1 MMYFEIYKER
11 KLIKRGTEIL
21 GGLEWENSLS
31 TVPDMEITL
40 PIKYMDYLTGREE
53 MKIFVNDKVFWGI
66 VIRIDLDK
74 NNETMDVR
82 LYHVV
87 HEWTYR
93 QISVN
98 NAIKEGKVN
107 VVYKGAK
114 TASSGVN
121 NVTASPFT
129 MLSSEVGT
137 FTPAKYI
144 ERAGASGW
152 TSDGETLSLSVDS
165 SKVQTEEGE
174 YDVTFTAGASV
185 TVKATVKSS
194 ENETERDDYKLTA
207 NDFSMYG
214 RELPLTSDK
223 WIAKAKAKCEP
234 SLPITVDASS
244 VKTTTGTYTIKFTVT
259 YQKDGEDKEMSV
271 SVTAIVIGEGEEAT
285 VADNIA
291 DIFSDTNFAYPGW
304 RLNMSSKA
312 SNTNID
318 YVYSRQNK
326 LEALT
331 KTTELTDDLFW
342 RVRFVNEKVI
352 DISQFGTKKDWI
364 ISVKPSG
371 VNNIQ
376 MISDPS
382 IEYDF
387 ENVIN
392 LASVYSEKSDT
403 GMSSMTLRE
412 VYNDPDLQKDGF
424 PVVILRNN
432 ANNERDYRKYTT
444 QYPKL
449 APNNELEYA
458 VIDEESVAME
468 GGHLIEGT
476 YAFTDL
482 APFEIDLEEG
492 EEITDKDRI
501 EAAKTCYTATIRKLK
516 QARRR
521 YKISFMTTE
530 LPSDIAPGDR
540 VRFIY
545 DNSLYILDTCTPY
558 MKKLL
563 GYNDYFY
570 ITDISY
576 EIDRTGAEVDTVTLE
591 KELRTDRETRNE

>member
-1 MMYFEIYKER
+1 M
-11 KLIKRGTEIL
+11 
-21 GGLEWENSLS
+21 EWGNALS

-40 PIKYMDYLTGREE
+40 PIMYMDYLTGREE
-53 MKIFVNDKVFWGI
+53 MKIFVNGKVFWGI
-66 VIRIDLDK
+66 VIRIELDK
-74 NNETMDVR
+74 QNETMNVR

-114 TASSGVN
+114 TETSGVN

-137 FTPAKYI
+137 FTAKKYI
-144 ERAGASGW
+144 ERAGASAW
-152 TSDGETLSLSVDS
+152 TSDGETLDITVNS
-165 SKVQTEEGE
+165 SKVQSDEGE

-214 RELPLTSDK
+214 KELPLTNDK
-223 WIAKAKAKCEP
+223 WIAKAKAKVTP
-234 SLPITVDASS
+234 TLPIEVDASIVRS
-244 VKTTTGTYTIKFTVT
+244 TTGTYSVKFTAT
-259 YQKDGEDKEMSV
+259 YTKDGEEKELNV

-312 SNTNID
+312 SNHNID

-331 KTTELTDDLFW
+331 KTTELTEDLWW

-352 DISQFGTKKDWI
+352 DVSEFGTRKDWI

-376 MISDPS
+376 MISDPT

-412 VYNDPDLQKDGF
+412 VYNDPDLQTDGF

-444 QYPKL
+444 KLPKI
-449 APNNELEYA
+449 APNGCLEYA

-482 APFEIDLEEG
+482 APFEVE
-492 EEITDKDRI
+492 EEITDQDRI
-501 EAAKTCYTATIRKLK
+501 DAAKTCYSATIRRLK
-516 QARRR
+516 EARRR
-521 YKISFMTTE
+521 YRISFTTTE
-530 LPSDIAPGDR
+530 LPKDIAPGDR

-563 GYNDYFY
+563 
-570 ITDISY
+570 SY
-576 EIDRTGAEVDTVTLE
+576 DDWFFVTEQTFSIDATGAEMDTVTLE
-591 KELRTDRETRNE
+591 KELRSDRASKNE